1 MKKLLPLFLGIA
13 FTFAAC
19 DKDGCHP
26 AQNSGSF
33 EENKSIVIHYNEGA
47 QEDSHHVETGENL
60 VFRYSHTAAQ
70 CDDVMDDE
78 WGYALTFE
86 VDKDATQFRF
96 EGTELNVSKGFYKE
110 FGAWVGGNTYPLE
123 GGLIEGSKIADG
135 KWRVK
140 ADVTALYPTSNG
152 SAKRVTFDTV
162 FEK

>member
-1 MKKLLPLFLGIA
+1 MRKLLPLFLGITLA
-13 FTFAAC
+13 LTSC
-19 DKDGCHP
+19 DKDDCNP
-26 AQNSGSF
+26 ARNIGSF
-33 EENKSIVIHYNEGA
+33 EENKAIVVHYNEGA
-47 QEDSHHVETGENL
+47 QEDYHHVEAGENL
-60 VFRYSHTAAQ
+60 VFRYSHTAAE

-96 EGTELNVSKGFYKE
+96 EGTELSVSKGFYKE

-123 GGLIEGSKIADG
+123 GGIIEGSKKADG

-140 ADVTALYPTSNG
+140 ADVTVLYPTSNG
-152 SAKRVTFDTV
+152 SAKRVNFDMV